1 MMARRVLGGVALLAA
16 TLAGGTVLEAQTI
29 PSPYRHI
36 ESPHALSV
44 LGGYLNT
51 ERGEMGT
58 GVASGPLFGL
68 QYTGRFAGP
77 VAGVVRVW
85 GMSTERAIL
94 SRDAS
99 SAEAEAVVVDE
110 TSSLLAG
117 GEVGLRLLVTGPRT
131 WHSLA
136 PFVELTGGMLAVAG
150 SRTEVESELPA
161 DQIIDYGPTFA
172 VGTALGTDWFLTDRF
187 SVNVAGRGL
196 LWRLTVPEGLISTGR
211 EDSEWT
217 RNFGVTVGAAF
228 HF

>member
-1 MMARRVLGGVALLAA
+1 MKARRIAAAFALIAAVAGAA
-16 TLAGGTVLEAQTI
+16 RLEAQTI

-36 ESPHALSV
+36 ESPHAISV
-44 LGGYLNT
+44 LGGYMNT
-51 ERGEMGT
+51 DRGEMGL
-58 GVASGPLFGL
+58 GVASGPLFGV

-94 SRDAS
+94 SRDVS
-99 SAEAEAVVVDE
+99 NAEAEPVVADE

-131 WHSLA
+131 WYRLA
-136 PFVELTGGMLAVAG
+136 PFVELTGGMLAVGG

-161 DQIIDYGPTFA
+161 NQVVDYGPTFA

-196 LWRLTVPEGLISTGR
+196 LWRLTVPEGLTSNGR

-217 RNFGVTVGAAF
+217 KNFGVTVGAAF

>member
-1 MMARRVLGGVALLAA
+1 MSARRVVVAAA
-16 TLAGGTVLEAQTI
+16 LVAASLVAARVEAQTI

-36 ESPHALSV
+36 ESPHAVSV
-44 LGGYLNT
+44 LGGYLST
-51 ERGEMGT
+51 DRGEMGI

-77 VAGVVRVW
+77 VAGVVRLW
-85 GMSTERAIL
+85 GMSTERAVL
-94 SRDAS
+94 SRDVS
-99 SAEAEAVVVDE
+99 DAEAEPVVADE
-110 TSSLLAG
+110 TSSMLAG

-131 WHSLA
+131 WYSLA

-150 SRTEVESELPA
+150 SRTELESELPA
-161 DQIIDYGPTFA
+161 DQVIDYGPTFA
-172 VGTALGTDWFLTDRF
+172 VGAALGTDWFLTDRI

-196 LWRLTVPEGLISTGR
+196 LWRLTVPEGLTSDGR